1 MLQKKQFCFI
11 GLLLMLALFGFQ
23 TETFAEQVNQSVKDC
38 LEKPDAC
45 GEPQASK
52 SEEVTTEEIETNPE
66 IETASSTVGLT
77 IWDFIKMIGATIF
90 VVSLLYFVLKLVHKK
105 GSLYKRSQLIENL
118 GGTTLGANRSVQVIK
133 VGQRLLVVGVGEN
146 IQLLKEIGDGQEYEQ
161 IISAYNNKMDQLVQP
176 NDIVT
181 KVMKK
186 VKESTIDR
194 KSEKN
199 SPTFQTLLNK
209 QLNELSIG
217 RKKLY
222 DEMEKEK
229 GPDKR

>member
-11 GLLLMLALFGFQ
+11 GFLLTVVLLGFQ
-23 TETFAEQVNQSVKDC
+23 TQTFAEQVNQSVKDC
-38 LEKPDAC
+38 LEQPDAC

-52 SEEVTTEEIETNPE
+52 SEETTTEEVETNLE
-66 IETASSTVGLT
+66 TETASSTVGLT
-77 IWDFIKMIGATIF
+77 IWDFIKMIAATIF
-90 VVSLLYFVLKLVHKK
+90 VVALLYFILKFISKK

-118 GGTTLGANRSVQVIK
+118 GGTALGANRSVQVIK

-146 IQLLKEIGDGQEYEQ
+146 IQLLKEINEGQEYEQ
-161 IISAYNNKMDQLVQP
+161 IISDYNNKMDQLVQP
-176 NDIVT
+176 GDIVT

-186 VKESTIDR
+186 VTGNTKGL
-194 KSEKN
+194 KSEGPP
-199 SPTFQTLLNK
+199 PTFQSLLNK

-229 GPDKR
+229 GPDKQ